1 MKTKNEPKDDSSI
14 EIFLFTYKEES
25 KIISNV
31 EDKAGSIKE
40 LLEKRETG
48 LQDFM
53 DKVKTQD
60 MPKLRQKVINGEIS
74 LDEYL
79 S

>member
-1 MKTKNEPKDDSSI
+1 M
-14 EIFLFTYKEES
+14 
-25 KIISNV
+25 
-31 EDKAGSIKE
+31 EDTEDYIKE
-40 LLEKRETG
+40 LLKKRETG

-79 S
+79 SWGLPSSSVEL